1 MSNWFSIY
9 TQQMRLDI
17 ISSSS
22 QILQTIYPSYQLGI
36 QNCVIIFIFSLNS
49 CIKHVSIWNCY
60 SESKSNTTWNK
71 MQKPVI
77 QSTLFVGMLY
87 ISSCRLKEGLPT
99 ANCVQNVT
107 VWFVFQP
114 WCVCLALWYHSS
126 SSYGIVTFNQL
137 CLSSGTHGRL
147 RIPKHKQRYLQK
159 TLQTTARKKLTTVL
173 LQMKRRNLCDF
184 YFKMYHS

>member
-1 MSNWFSIY
+1 M
-9 TQQMRLDI
+9 QQMRLDI

-36 QNCVIIFIFSLNS
+36 QNCVILFIFSLNRS
-49 CIKHVSIWNCY
+49 IEHLSIWNYY

-71 MQKPVI
+71 MQKLVI
-77 QSTLFVGMLY
+77 QSNLFVGMLY

-147 RIPKHKQRYLQK
+147 RIPRHKQRYLQ
-159 TLQTTARKKLTTVL
+159 
-173 LQMKRRNLCDF
+173 
-184 YFKMYHS
+184 

>member
-1 MSNWFSIY
+1 MSNCFSGFICNRWDCYYFQFVIY
-9 TQQMRLDI
+9 SRLFTLVI
-17 ISSSS
+17 N
-22 QILQTIYPSYQLGI
+22 LVFKTI
-36 QNCVIIFIFSLNS
+36 IIFIFSLNR
-49 CIKHVSIWNCY
+49 CIERVSIWNCN

-87 ISSCRLKEGLPT
+87 MSIMCTKKGLPT

-107 VWFVFQP
+107 VWFVFQQ

-126 SSYGIVTFNQL
+126 SSYGIVTFNRL

-147 RIPKHKQRYLQK
+147 WIPRHKQKYLQ
-159 TLQTTARKKLTTVL
+159 
-173 LQMKRRNLCDF
+173 
-184 YFKMYHS
+184 